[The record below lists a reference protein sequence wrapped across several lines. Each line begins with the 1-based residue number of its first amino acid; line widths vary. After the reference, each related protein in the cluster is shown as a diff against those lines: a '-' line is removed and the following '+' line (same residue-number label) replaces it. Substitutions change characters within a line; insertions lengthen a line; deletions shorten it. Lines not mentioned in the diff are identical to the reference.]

1 MFDNCGQDVLNDDRE
16 RTNRTLSVIFVFYC
30 VEKEGYLR
38 KKELRLFS
46 EIKTKGSFKI
56 LKKVTKILSINKDL
70 IVYIQGDVQRQRK
83 TCMLL
88 KSKIM
93 S

>member
-56 LKKVTKILSINKDL
+56 LKKVTRILSINKDL
-70 IVYIQGDVQRQRK
+70 IVYVQGDVPK
-83 TCMLL
+83 TKKDMYVI
-88 KSKIM
+88 KK
-93 S
+93 

>member
-1 MFDNCGQDVLNDDRE
+1 MFDDCGQDVLNDDRE

-56 LKKVTKILSINKDL
+56 LKKVTRILSINKDL
-70 IVYIQGDVQRQRK
+70 IVYVQGDVPK
-83 TCMLL
+83 TKKDMYVI
-88 KSKIM
+88 KK
-93 S
+93 

>member
-1 MFDNCGQDVLNDDRE
+1 MFDDCGQDVLNDDRE

-30 VEKEGYLR
+30 VEKEGHLR
-38 KKELRLFS
+38 KKELRLFI

-70 IVYIQGDVQRQRK
+70 IVYVQGDVPK
-83 TCMLL
+83 TKKDMYVI
-88 KSKIM
+88 KK
-93 S
+93 